1 MICDK
6 LCTALNKQ
14 INAEMYS
21 SYLYLSMSAWF
32 EDRSLSGF
40 GNWMRVQAEEETFH
54 AMKMFD
60 YLIERGGRVV
70 LEPIQQPESEWE
82 SPLSVIEAVL
92 KHEELVTGLIN
103 DLVDISMDVRDHAGT
118 YFLQWYV
125 VAWPIFLIV
134 FVRGCFLLMDQF
146 LHDRSELTPMFMLGV
161 IFIPALLTSFL
172 RWRDIEARYTFLEHY
187 TVAIG
192 GENVFDEYPDDEEG
206 DALGSW
212 GAKYAVTSPFGFNG
226 AFWYARIS
234 AAF

>member
-1 MICDK
+1 MISDK

-60 YLIERGGRVV
+60 YVIERGGRVV
-70 LEPIQQPESEWE
+70 LESIQQPESDWE

-103 DLVDISMDVRDHAGT
+103 DMVDISMDVRDHAGT

-125 VAWPIFLIV
+125 EEQVEEEANVGTLLDRMKMIADDSAGMFALDMEMAKRV
-134 FVRGCFLLMDQF
+134 F
-146 LHDRSELTPMFMLGV
+146 TP
-161 IFIPALLTSFL
+161 PT
-172 RWRDIEARYTFLEHY
+172 
-187 TVAIG
+187 
-192 GENVFDEYPDDEEG
+192 EG
-206 DALGSW
+206 
-212 GAKYAVTSPFGFNG
+212 
-226 AFWYARIS
+226 
-234 AAF
+234 